1 MKQLKEKILEEI
13 LNKSDVCIKEDF
25 YISYKDMKQILNDN
39 LVESSQIINE
49 KNLQEDFIEG
59 LESLLNR
66 EMTSE
71 EIEQLEASD
80 FIDNVCLN
88 DMLQSESDSISNYY
102 KRYFVNKRKKYFV
115 IKANEEYQ
123 CSKCNRFFTEE
134 DIFRFDSPCI
144 CNICAQD

>member
-1 MKQLKEKILEEI
+1 MQQLKENILEAI
-13 LNKSDVCIKEDF
+13 LNKTDARIKEDF
-25 YISYKDMKQILNDN
+25 YISYQDMKQILNDN

-88 DMLQSESDSISNYY
+88 DMFQAKSNSISSYY
-102 KRYFVNKRKKYFV
+102 QQYFVNK
-115 IKANEEYQ
+115 
-123 CSKCNRFFTEE
+123 SK
-134 DIFRFDSPCI
+134 
-144 CNICAQD
+144 